1 METSTV
7 LEIVK
12 TKLQAVD
19 GECESKARVQINTC
33 YESATY
39 NGTRFVVPFFPDVST
54 VWLELIEEKERRSL
68 EELSKVLSHPNSEI
82 DPKGQVEIEKLV
94 DIFFAEPGYV
104 DRLSGFSEG
113 LGRKAMSYG
122 IQFDPSIYRFDLHD
136 SAYRAGVKNALR
148 KARRSL
154 TAEVSPYSQPSA
166 PDAIK
171 NLKRWQSFIRSRPL
185 QSLAYIV
192 GLAFLVLL
200 SSVVLP
206 ELIAWVKGTLKS

>member
-94 DIFFAEPGYV
+94 DIFLLNL
-104 DRLSGFSEG
+104 D
-113 LGRKAMSYG
+113 M
-122 IQFDPSIYRFDLHD
+122 
-136 SAYRAGVKNALR
+136 
-148 KARRSL
+148 L
-154 TAEVSPYSQPSA
+154 TGSV
-166 PDAIK
+166 
-171 NLKRWQSFIRSRPL
+171 
-185 QSLAYIV
+185 
-192 GLAFLVLL
+192 AFLRGWVGKLCPMEF
-200 SSVVLP
+200 SSIQVFIGLIYMILP
-206 ELIAWVKGTLKS
+206 TEQGLRMHFAKPEGV